1 MLADGFDGTHG
12 EAVQRLGGHPFHGRL
27 VQDDAGP
34 FLPAEEHVL
43 HDVEVVAEREVLVHD
58 LHAQVRGVARAVHG
72 DRLPV
77 VVVLARV
84 DRVDPADALDQR
96 GLAGAVV
103 ADQRGH
109 LAGVRGEVHVTQ
121 DLYGTE
127 ALVDAA

>member
-1 MLADGFDGTHG
+1 MGRIPGT
-12 EAVQRLGGHPFHGRL
+12 V
-27 VQDDAGP
+27 
-34 FLPAEEHVL
+34 HVHL
-43 HDVEVVAEREVLVHD
+43 
-58 LHAQVRGVARAVHG
+58 
-72 DRLPV
+72 LPV
-77 VVVLARV
+77 VEVLPGV

-121 DLYGTE
+121 NLYGTE